1 MSRSHSVGLDRAIL
15 QVSVIFDQKLTLL
28 FEKFVHIFERVAQE
42 EFVTGFLEGAEESDE
57 LLLLVLAADVQLF
70 LVLEEDR

>member
-1 MSRSHSVGLDRAIL
+1 MSRRHPVGLDRTIL
-15 QVSVIFDQKLTLL
+15 QVSVIFDQKLSLL
-28 FEKFVHIFERVAQE
+28 FKKFIDIFERVAQK

-70 LVLEEDR
+70 LVLKEDR